1 MTEPIWSEAAATA
14 LGPLCEAVGLQ
25 ACSETRGATAGARL
39 WSGRYAAVLFWP
51 AAPDQLS
58 VDVGL
63 AEAWFADFLSSEE
76 ALRGARVLDG
86 YLLLG
91 LPAKIDDAGVA
102 LVREIELSTRIC
114 RKHVIW
120 PEETGEWRRFD
131 AVTVLGLPPGVTS
144 AQGEPAWPTQDA
156 EGSALWAEIQE
167 HGASQAAQLEA
178 RRP

>member
-1 MTEPIWSEAAATA
+1 MTEPTWSEVAVTA

-25 ACSETRGATAGARL
+25 ARSETRGATADARL

-51 AAPDQLS
+51 SAGDQLS
-58 VDVGL
+58 EDVGV
-63 AEAWFADFLSSEE
+63 AEAWFADFLASEE

-91 LPAKIDDAGVA
+91 LSAKVDDAGVA

-114 RKHVIW
+114 RKQVMW

-144 AQGEPAWPTQDA
+144 AEGEPAWPKHGA
-156 EGSALWAEIQE
+156 AASALWAEIQE
-167 HGASQAAQLEA
+167 HGAPQAAQLEA